1 MNEDVNIM
9 SIDCERERERERERE
24 IWRGI
29 PSPCLDELDRLYMPT
44 RTTAAGFLSLQ
55 CSLDR

>member
-9 SIDCERERERERERE
+9 SIDCERERE